1 MKAKLSS
8 SVDTQSL
15 FKGSGQKEKIAN
27 GRLRNLM
34 SEFKPEICYD
44 CGKLD
49 PFLTCHCK
57 EVVST
62 AFTKNAVRD
71 ARMAET
77 KENDIEP

>member
-1 MKAKLSS
+1 
-8 SVDTQSL
+8 
-15 FKGSGQKEKIAN
+15 
-27 GRLRNLM
+27 M